1 MGSNSAN
8 AEARS
13 TPTQKFNR
21 YRTIDQPPSESN
33 TVFRPRYSFKA
44 RQRTKTHEPPKA
56 LKQYEQKVPT
66 DPVKSPEDVKSTSTT
81 SSECTISEASS
92 SANLD
97 PTTLEQAS
105 GTEPSAK
112 DSSKTSVFSLKRIAS
127 DSELEEQM
135 TLPEE
140 VIMTDSGNDSESGNS
155 SSAGNVSS
163 PFASLTAGGRLAK
176 LLAREKEL
184 IATLEQLTRDIEN
197 LENPGQ
203 GEAKADGE
211 GAGEDEVGEDEPDD
225 LEEFEAPEW
234 CVPIKA
240 NVMTYDWDSLAAECQ
255 FDVILMD
262 PPWQLATHAPTRGV
276 AIAYQQLPDICI
288 EELPVPKLSSNGF
301 IFIWVINN
309 KYAKA
314 FDLMRRWGYRYVDD
328 ITWVKQTVN
337 RRMAKGHGYY
347 LQHAKETC
355 LVGKKGDDPPGCR
368 HSIGSDVIFSE
379 RRGQSQKPEELY
391 ELIEE
396 LVPNGRYLE
405 IFGRKNNLRDYWVTV
420 GNEL

>member
-1 MGSNSAN
+1 
-8 AEARS
+8 
-13 TPTQKFNR
+13 
-21 YRTIDQPPSESN
+21 
-33 TVFRPRYSFKA
+33 
-44 RQRTKTHEPPKA
+44 
-56 LKQYEQKVPT
+56 
-66 DPVKSPEDVKSTSTT
+66 
-81 SSECTISEASS
+81 
-92 SANLD
+92 
-97 PTTLEQAS
+97 
-105 GTEPSAK
+105 
-112 DSSKTSVFSLKRIAS
+112 
-127 DSELEEQM
+127 M
-135 TLPEE
+135 TLSD
-140 VIMTDSGNDSESGNS
+140 VVMTDSGNDTDSR
-155 SSAGNVSS
+155 ASS
-163 PFASLTAGGRLAK
+163 PFVSEPSSIHASSTTTTTTTTTSSSGTSSTTTTSTTTTTRRYNRIQVGGSGSGEDAALTRSGRLAK
-176 LLAREKEL
+176 LLQREQEL
-184 IATLEQLTRDIEN
+184 IETLEALSRDIDQ
-197 LENPGQ
+197 LEANIQQKTLSAINGDHD
-203 GEAKADGE
+203 KDSKE
-211 GAGEDEVGEDEPDD
+211 GRSGEDGGEEEEED

-240 NVMTYDWDSLAAECQ
+240 NVMTFDWDSLAAECQ

-276 AIAYQQLPDICI
+276 AIAYQQLPDVCI
-288 EELPVPKLSSNGF
+288 EDLPIPKLSSNGF

-314 FDLMRRWGYRYVDD
+314 FDLMRKWGYSYVDD

-355 LVGKKGDDPPGCR
+355 LVGKKGADPPRCR

-391 ELIEE
+391 DMIEE
-396 LVPNGRYLE
+396 LVPEGRYLE

>member
-1 MGSNSAN
+1 M
-8 AEARS
+8 
-13 TPTQKFNR
+13 
-21 YRTIDQPPSESN
+21 
-33 TVFRPRYSFKA
+33 
-44 RQRTKTHEPPKA
+44 
-56 LKQYEQKVPT
+56 
-66 DPVKSPEDVKSTSTT
+66 
-81 SSECTISEASS
+81 
-92 SANLD
+92 
-97 PTTLEQAS
+97 
-105 GTEPSAK
+105 
-112 DSSKTSVFSLKRIAS
+112 SLF
-127 DSELEEQM
+127 D
-135 TLPEE
+135 E
-140 VIMTDSGNDSESGNS
+140 VIMTDSGNDSESGHS
-155 SSAGNVSS
+155 STAGNGTPTITPTTRTSGTSNNNASS
-163 PFASLTAGGRLAK
+163 PSAFASLTAGGRLAK
-176 LLAREKEL
+176 LLAREQEL
-184 IATLEQLTRDIEN
+184 IKTLEELTREIEQ
-197 LENPGQ
+197 LE
-203 GEAKADGE
+203 KAPE
-211 GAGEDEVGEDEPDD
+211 EDESSKASAGNGEEGDGDDEGDD

-309 KYAKA
+309 KYARA
-314 FDLMRRWGYRYVDD
+314 FDLMRKWGYSYVDD

-355 LVGKKGDDPPGCR
+355 LVGKKGEDPPNCR

-391 ELIEE
+391 EMIEE

>member
-1 MGSNSAN
+1 M
-8 AEARS
+8 
-13 TPTQKFNR
+13 
-21 YRTIDQPPSESN
+21 
-33 TVFRPRYSFKA
+33 
-44 RQRTKTHEPPKA
+44 A
-56 LKQYEQKVPT
+56 LF
-66 DPVKSPEDVKSTSTT
+66 D
-81 SSECTISEASS
+81 
-92 SANLD
+92 
-97 PTTLEQAS
+97 
-105 GTEPSAK
+105 
-112 DSSKTSVFSLKRIAS
+112 
-127 DSELEEQM
+127 
-135 TLPEE
+135 E
-140 VIMTDSGNDSESGNS
+140 VTMTDSGNDSESGHS
-155 SSAGNVSS
+155 SSTGNGVSIHTPNNNRSNNNNASS
-163 PFASLTAGGRLAK
+163 PSAFASLTAGGRLAK
-176 LLAREKEL
+176 LLAREQEL
-184 IATLEQLTRDIEN
+184 IKTLEELTREIKL
-197 LENPGQ
+197 LEQAP
-203 GEAKADGE
+203 E
-211 GAGEDEVGEDEPDD
+211 EDESSKGAAEEDGDDEGDD

-309 KYAKA
+309 KYARA
-314 FDLMRRWGYRYVDD
+314 FDLMRKWGYSYVDD

-355 LVGKKGDDPPGCR
+355 LVGKKGEDPPNCR

-391 ELIEE
+391 EMIEE

>member
-1 MGSNSAN
+1 M
-8 AEARS
+8 
-13 TPTQKFNR
+13 P
-21 YRTIDQPPSESN
+21 
-33 TVFRPRYSFKA
+33 
-44 RQRTKTHEPPKA
+44 
-56 LKQYEQKVPT
+56 
-66 DPVKSPEDVKSTSTT
+66 
-81 SSECTISEASS
+81 
-92 SANLD
+92 
-97 PTTLEQAS
+97 
-105 GTEPSAK
+105 
-112 DSSKTSVFSLKRIAS
+112 
-127 DSELEEQM
+127 
-135 TLPEE
+135 LPDE
-140 VIMTDSGNDSESGNS
+140 VLMTDSGNDSESGNS
-155 SSAGNVSS
+155 SPAGGGNVSS
-163 PFASLTAGGRLAK
+163 PFLSASSSLSVSGRLAK

-184 IATLEQLTRDIEN
+184 IATLEQLNQEIEQM
-197 LENPGQ
+197 EQQ
-203 GEAKADGE
+203 GDTLDKDDDGS
-211 GAGEDEVGEDEPDD
+211 GRVMGEDENGGTGGTGGTGGAGGAGDEELDD

-276 AIAYQQLPDICI
+276 AIAYQQLPDVCI
-288 EELPVPKLSSNGF
+288 EELPVTKLSANGF
-301 IFIWVINN
+301 IFVWVINN

-314 FDLMRRWGYRYVDD
+314 FDLMRRWGYSYVDD

-355 LVGKKGDDPPGCR
+355 LVGKKGEDPPGCR

>member
-1 MGSNSAN
+1 MSSREDTPSPLP
-8 AEARS
+8 EAV
-13 TPTQKFNR
+13 
-21 YRTIDQPPSESN
+21 IDRNGIDEN
-33 TVFRPRYSFKA
+33 TVSDVTLKKLLKREIEL
-44 RQRTKTHEPPKA
+44 QLQIDA
-56 LKQYEQKVPT
+56 LLTEIAQLEEKCGKQEK
-66 DPVKSPEDVKSTSTT
+66 DEDV
-81 SSECTISEASS
+81 
-92 SANLD
+92 D
-97 PTTLEQAS
+97 EQ
-105 GTEPSAK
+105 
-112 DSSKTSVFSLKRIAS
+112 
-127 DSELEEQM
+127 
-135 TLPEE
+135 
-140 VIMTDSGNDSESGNS
+140 
-155 SSAGNVSS
+155 
-163 PFASLTAGGRLAK
+163 
-176 LLAREKEL
+176 
-184 IATLEQLTRDIEN
+184 
-197 LENPGQ
+197 
-203 GEAKADGE
+203 
-211 GAGEDEVGEDEPDD
+211 D

-240 NVMTYDWDSLAAECQ
+240 NVMTFDWDALAKEVQ
-255 FDVILMD
+255 FDVIVAD

-288 EELPVPKLSSNGF
+288 EEIPIPKLQKNGF

-314 FDLMRRWGYRYVDD
+314 FELMEKWGYTYVDD

-355 LVGKKGDDPPGCR
+355 LVGKKGEDPPNCR
-368 HSIGSDVIFSE
+368 HSVGSDVIFSE

-396 LVPNGRYLE
+396 LVPHGKYLE